1 MPSHTYRE
9 VWVEGPQYRIIPT
22 RFPPV
27 NFFERYTPPELM
39 DAAFEIE
46 SLTNERLLEQV
57 GELHRVAPEDRVSGP
72 GASVVMAAF
81 THTGNPSRFTNGDFG
96 IYYAGRELETA
107 IRETV
112 FHRERFLAATAEA
125 SCEIEMRVHKGTVNK
140 PLVDVRGAEFSH
152 LLQPDPAHY
161 GVSQQF
167 GAQIRA
173 TCAWGI
179 LYPSVRHPGGECI
192 AALRPPAVSL
202 PVQSKLLA
210 YHWNG
215 KRIDKVYEKKEIVLD
230 LGHSSESPHLLHP
243 LTES

>member
-1 MPSHTYRE
+1 MSSTYKE
-9 VWVEGPQYRIIPT
+9 VWVEGPQYRVIPT

-46 SLTNERLLEQV
+46 SLTNERLLAQA
-57 GELHRVAPEDRVSGP
+57 GDLYRVAAEDRVSGP

-81 THTGNPSRFTNGDFG
+81 THTGNGSRFTNGDYG
-96 IYYAGRELETA
+96 IYYAARDLETA

-112 FHRERFLAATAEA
+112 FHRERFLAATSQAP
-125 SCEIEMRVHKGTVNK
+125 CEVEMRVHKGTIAK
-140 PLVDVRGAEFSH
+140 PMVDVRGAEFAH
-152 LLQPDPAHY
+152 LLDPDPAQY
-161 GVSQQF
+161 SLSQQF
-167 GAQIRA
+167 GAQVRNSG
-173 TCAWGI
+173 AWGI
-179 LYPSVRHPGGECI
+179 LYPSVRNNGGECI

-202 PVQSKLLA
+202 AVQSKLLA

-215 KRIDKVYEKKEIVLD
+215 KRINKVYEKKEILLE
-230 LGHSSESPHLLHP
+230 LGRSSDSPRLLHP